1 MAVLSL
7 GGNMSTEVLDKI
19 MPISDAAKK
28 IHIAEKTLRNWRTK
42 GIYPQIFIKL
52 GGKLFIDLE
61 ELSGI
66 IHRQKEKAI
75 ADAKRL
81 DIYE

>member
-1 MAVLSL
+1 M
-7 GGNMSTEVLDKI
+7 NTDILDRLL
-19 MPISDAAKK
+19 PISKAADK

-61 ELSGI
+61 ELSAI
-66 IHRQKEKAI
+66 IIRQREKAI

-81 DIYE
+81 DIYD

>member
-1 MAVLSL
+1 M
-7 GGNMSTEVLDKI
+7 NTEVLDRLL
-19 MPISDAAKK
+19 PIAEAADK

-42 GIYPQIFIKL
+42 GVYPQIFIKL
-52 GGKLFIDLE
+52 GGKLFIDLD

-66 IHRQKEKAI
+66 IIRQREKAI

>member
-1 MAVLSL
+1 MKTDVLERL
-7 GGNMSTEVLDKI
+7 L
-19 MPISDAAKK
+19 PISEAADK

-66 IHRQKEKAI
+66 IIRQREKAI
-75 ADAKRL
+75 ANAKRL
-81 DIYE
+81 EIYE

>member
-1 MAVLSL
+1 MKTDVLERL
-7 GGNMSTEVLDKI
+7 L
-19 MPISDAAKK
+19 PISEAADK
-28 IHIAEKTLRNWRTK
+28 IHIAEKTLRNWRKK
-42 GIYPQIFIKL
+42 GFYPQIFIKL

-61 ELSGI
+61 DLSGI
-66 IHRQKEKAI
+66 ILRQREKAI

>member
-1 MAVLSL
+1 MKTDVLERL
-7 GGNMSTEVLDKI
+7 L
-19 MPISDAAKK
+19 PIAEAAEK

-61 ELSGI
+61 ELSVI
-66 IHRQKEKAI
+66 IIRQREQAI

>member
-1 MAVLSL
+1 MKTDVLEML
-7 GGNMSTEVLDKI
+7 L
-19 MPISDAAKK
+19 PISEAADK

-66 IHRQKEKAI
+66 IIRQREKAI

-81 DIYE
+81 EIYE

>member
-1 MAVLSL
+1 MKTDVLERL
-7 GGNMSTEVLDKI
+7 L
-19 MPISDAAKK
+19 PISEAADK

-66 IHRQKEKAI
+66 IIRQREKAI

>member
-1 MAVLSL
+1 MKTDVLERL
-7 GGNMSTEVLDKI
+7 L
-19 MPISDAAKK
+19 PISEAADK

-42 GIYPQIFIKL
+42 GVYPQIFIKL

-61 ELSGI
+61 ELSRI
-66 IHRQKEKAI
+66 IIRQREKAI

>member
-1 MAVLSL
+1 MKTDVLERL
-7 GGNMSTEVLDKI
+7 L
-19 MPISDAAKK
+19 PISEAADK

-42 GIYPQIFIKL
+42 GVYPQIFIKL

-66 IHRQKEKAI
+66 IIRQREKAI

>member
-1 MAVLSL
+1 MKTDVLERL
-7 GGNMSTEVLDKI
+7 L
-19 MPISDAAKK
+19 PISEAADK

-42 GIYPQIFIKL
+42 GVYPQIFIKL
-52 GGKLFIDLE
+52 GGKLFIDLD

-66 IHRQKEKAI
+66 IIRQREKAI